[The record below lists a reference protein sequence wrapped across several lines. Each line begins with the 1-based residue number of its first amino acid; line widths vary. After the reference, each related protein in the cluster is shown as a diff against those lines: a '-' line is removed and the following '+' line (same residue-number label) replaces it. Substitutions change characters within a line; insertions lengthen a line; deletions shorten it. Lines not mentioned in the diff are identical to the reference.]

1 MTIEPRASDIPEP
14 SPERRT
20 PNPARRNEATRQAIL
35 DAALDLVVASGFDGL
50 SVESIAELAGVG
62 KQTIYRWWPSKG
74 AVLLDAFTE
83 HRVED
88 RASVS
93 VLGALDTGDFANDVR
108 RVLRDTSRAFATP
121 TWEAPYRAITVAIQS
136 DPMLAAQTFE
146 RLVGPSLNDVR
157 TWLASAQARGE
168 VRAELDLDVAVEM
181 LLGPLFHRWL
191 LRTAPL
197 TDAYADSLADAM
209 VVALTP
215 DPAKPLGASRH
226 DSPA

>member
-1 MTIEPRASDIPEP
+1 MTSAPRASDIPEP
-14 SPERRT
+14 GPQRRA
-20 PNPARRNEATRQAIL
+20 PNPARRNEVTRRAIL

-50 SVESIAELAGVG
+50 SVESIAERAGVG

-88 RASVS
+88 RASVA
-93 VLGALDTGDFANDVR
+93 VLGDLDTGDFARDVR

-136 DPMLAAQTFE
+136 DPTLAAQTFE

-157 TWLASAQARGE
+157 TWLARAQTRGE
-168 VRAELDLDVAVEM
+168 VRADLDLDVAVEM

-197 TDAYADSLADAM
+197 TDAYADTLADALI
-209 VVALTP
+209 VALTP
-215 DPAKPLGASRH
+215 DPPTPPG
-226 DSPA
+226 D

>member
-1 MTIEPRASDIPEP
+1 MTSDLPDRATQP
-14 SPERRT
+14 RT

-50 SVESIAELAGVG
+50 SVESIAKRAGVG

-93 VLGALDTGDFANDVR
+93 VLGALDTGDFPKDLR
-108 RVLRDTSRAFATP
+108 RVLRDTIRAFATP
-121 TWEAPYRAITVAIQS
+121 TWEAPYRAITIAIQS
-136 DPMLAAQTFE
+136 DPELAAQTTE

-157 TWLASAQARGE
+157 VWLARAQVRGQ

-215 DPAKPLGASRH
+215 DPPTPLGASSD
-226 DSPA
+226 DSSA